1 MVPAAFVTVFL
12 EESLSSV
19 GGSGNI
25 NGRMEESSRRPS
37 LRSSGPW
44 EDLGSLVPLGFAV
57 TDFTPAAYLRRRL
70 QRPSREISSSGEFR
84 T

>member
-1 MVPAAFVTVFL
+1 
-12 EESLSSV
+12 
-19 GGSGNI
+19 
-25 NGRMEESSRRPS
+25 MEESNR
-37 LRSSGPW
+37 LRHLSVLPKCRGPW